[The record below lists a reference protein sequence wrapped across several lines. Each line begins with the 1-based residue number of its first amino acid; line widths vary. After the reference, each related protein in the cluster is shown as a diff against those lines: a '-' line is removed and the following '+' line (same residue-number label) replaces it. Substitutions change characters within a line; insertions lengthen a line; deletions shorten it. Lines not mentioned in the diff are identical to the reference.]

1 MHLPADAALAQL
13 SLDHLQ
19 HVVAIDSQSDEL
31 SPTIPTTPGQVR
43 LADAVAEFHAA
54 LGATVERDDA
64 ANVIAVYPPRGRGV
78 DKAPVALLVHLDT
91 ARGTQAVPS
100 LHVLPA
106 WDGRRIPFPRNP
118 TICVDAP
125 TYPAMAAFL
134 GHDLV
139 HGPGDFPFGL
149 DDKLGLAHCMTVA
162 RVLAESPEIDRPP
175 LLFVGRPDEEVGR
188 HEAVLGLAD
197 LFARRGVRWA
207 FTVDGILPYEINLEN
222 FNAAMASV
230 TFPAGPPRPLAGAPF
245 IAQIGG
251 VNTHGATAAAEGHRG
266 APRLAAEWLAA
277 LDPQDAVIVD
287 FASDALRDC
296 DARVRLRV
304 APGAEPR
311 VRAALAAVMDPHL
324 RRGASWSL
332 APADPADLPAEGA
345 AAEAM
350 LRFVHRFLSSRPGF
364 VLTAEDSAGHE
375 GYTQPMRARP
385 QDGALRLDVR
395 IRDFDPAALERRID
409 HLRAEAGDLPVAVVH
424 QYINMGPRLAA
435 HPGLAEAAERAAHAV
450 GVAARRLP
458 IRGGTGVDPFL
469 DRDIPVANLG
479 TGYFAPESE
488 KELTSLQLMA
498 GHARWLLALVAD
510 LAAHGPPA
518 HGPGT
523 PAA

>member
-1 MHLPADAALAQL
+1 MRLPDDRALAQQ

-19 HVVAIDSQSDEL
+19 RVVAIDSQSDEL

-43 LADAVAEFHAA
+43 LADAVADFHAA
-54 LGATVERDDA
+54 LGAAVERDDA
-64 ANVIAVYPPRGRGV
+64 ANVIAVYPARGRGV
-78 DKAPVALLVHLDT
+78 GKAPIALMVHLDT

-106 WDGRRIPFPRNP
+106 WDGRRVPFPRNP
-118 TICVDAP
+118 GICVDLA
-125 TYPAMAAFL
+125 TYPSMEGFL

-139 HGPGDFPFGL
+139 HGPGDYPFGL

-162 RVLAESPEIDRPP
+162 RVLAERPEIDRPP

-197 LFARRGVRWA
+197 DFARRGVRWA
-207 FTVDGILPYEINLEN
+207 FTVDGILPYEVNLEN
-222 FNAAMASV
+222 FNAAMASL
-230 TFPAGPPRPLAGAPF
+230 TFPEGQPRPLAGDPF
-245 IAQIGG
+245 VAHLGG
-251 VNTHGATAAAEGHRG
+251 VNTHGATAAAEGHRA

-277 LDPQDAVIVD
+277 LDPRDAVIVH
-287 FASDALRDC
+287 FASDDLRDC
-296 DARVRLRV
+296 DARVGLRV

-311 VRAALAAVMDPHL
+311 VRAALAAVMEPHL

-332 APADPADLPAEGA
+332 APADPADPADRPAEGA

-350 LRFVHRFLSSRPGF
+350 LRFVHCFLSSRPGF
-364 VLTAEDSAGHE
+364 ILAAEDSAGRD
-375 GYTQPMRARP
+375 GYSQPMRARP
-385 QDGALRLDVR
+385 QDGGLRLDLR
-395 IRDFDPAALERRID
+395 LRDFDPALLERRID
-409 HLRAEAGDLPVAVVH
+409 HVRALAGDLPLAVVH
-424 QYINMGPRLAA
+424 QYVNMGPRLAA
-435 HPGLAEAAERAAHAV
+435 HPGLAEAAERAARAV
-450 GVAARRLP
+450 DVAPLRQP

-488 KELTSLQLMA
+488 KEVTSLQLMA

-510 LAAHGPPA
+510 LAVHGPPA
-518 HGPGT
+518 HGP
-523 PAA
+523 AA